1 MKLCSYA
8 AGDWLEGAG
17 EGVAVYDAV
26 NGEPVC
32 EVSSQ
37 GIDFAAMVQ
46 HGCEVGRPALRAMTF
61 HERAAALKA
70 MAKHLMSKKDEFYAV
85 SDKTGATRAD
95 GWIDIEGGIGT
106 VFSYASLVTRE
117 LPNDVIWVEG
127 DMERLSAKGSFVGR
141 HILSPKPGVA
151 VHINAYNF
159 PCWGMLE
166 KIAPSLAAGMP
177 VIVKPATPSAYLTE
191 RAPYN

>member
-8 AGDWLEGAG
+8 AGEWLEGAG

-37 GIDFAAMVQ
+37 GIDFAAMAR
-46 HGCEVGRPALRAMTF
+46 HGREVGSPALRAMTF

-85 SDKTGATRAD
+85 SDKTAIRA
-95 GWIDIEGGIGT
+95 
-106 VFSYASLVTRE
+106 
-117 LPNDVIWVEG
+117 
-127 DMERLSAKGSFVGR
+127 AKTQCNPV
-141 HILSPKPGVA
+141 LSPEHAVKRAVA
-151 VHINAYNF
+151 DCTA
-159 PCWGMLE
+159 
-166 KIAPSLAAGMP
+166 
-177 VIVKPATPSAYLTE
+177 
-191 RAPYN
+191 